1 MHQPVSYVI
10 RVEGH
15 VGDSWFEGMHVQRD
29 PGGQTT
35 ISGAVIDQAALH
47 GLLMRIR
54 DLGLTLIEVQQ
65 VADDDPKED
74 QP

>member
-1 MHQPVSYVI
+1 MQQPISYVI

-15 VGDSWFEGMHVQRD
+15 VGDSWFEGMYVQHD

-35 ISGAVIDQAALH
+35 ISGAVLDQAALH

-54 DLGLTLIEVQQ
+54 DLGLTLVEVQR
-65 VADDDPKED
+65 VAVDDRKED